1 MNKTIEKENIK
12 SNNMFKILKGIIL
25 SVLITLLG
33 LLILAI
39 VITYTNVSENV
50 IPMAITII
58 TAISILIGSF
68 FSTINIQKN
77 GLLNGFAVGFAYIA
91 TIYIISS
98 ITSTGFTLTSTS
110 FIMIISAILAGMLGG
125 IIGVNLKNKK

>member
-25 SVLITLLG
+25 SILITLLG

-39 VITYTNVSENV
+39 VITYTNVSESI
-50 IPMAITII
+50 IPIAVTII

-98 ITSTGFTLTSTS
+98 ITSTGFTLTNTS

>member
-25 SVLITLLG
+25 SILITLLG

-39 VITYTNVSENV
+39 VITYTNVSESI
-50 IPMAITII
+50 IPIAVTII

-77 GLLNGFAVGFAYIA
+77 GLLNGFAVCFTYIV
-91 TIYIISS
+91 TIYVISS
-98 ITSTGFTLTSTS
+98 ITSTGFTLTNTS
-110 FIMIISAILAGMLGG
+110 FIMIISVILAGMLGG

>member
-12 SNNMFKILKGIIL
+12 CNNIFKILKGIIL

-98 ITSTGFTLTSTS
+98 ITSTGFTLTNTS

>member
-12 SNNMFKILKGIIL
+12 CNNIFKILKGIIL

-39 VITYTNVSENV
+39 VITYTNVSESI
-50 IPMAITII
+50 IPIAVTII

-77 GLLNGFAVGFAYIA
+77 GLLNGFAVGFTYIV
-91 TIYIISS
+91 TIYVISS
-98 ITSTGFTLTSTS
+98 ITSTGFTLTNTS

>member
-12 SNNMFKILKGIIL
+12 CNNIFKILKGIIL

-39 VITYTNVSENV
+39 VITYTNVSESI
-50 IPMAITII
+50 IPIAVTII

-77 GLLNGFAVGFAYIA
+77 GLLNGFAVGFTYIV
-91 TIYIISS
+91 TIYVISS
-98 ITSTGFTLTSTS
+98 ITSTGFTLTNTS
-110 FIMIISAILAGMLGG
+110 FIMIISVILAGMLGG

>member
-12 SNNMFKILKGIIL
+12 CNNIFKILKGIIL

-39 VITYTNVSENV
+39 VITYTNVSESI
-50 IPMAITII
+50 IPIAVTII
-58 TAISILIGSF
+58 TALSILIGSF

-77 GLLNGFAVGFAYIA
+77 GLLNGFAVGFTYIV
-91 TIYIISS
+91 TIYVISS
-98 ITSTGFTLTSTS
+98 ITSTGFTLTNTS

>member
-25 SVLITLLG
+25 SILITLLG

-39 VITYTNVSENV
+39 VITYTNVSESI
-50 IPMAITII
+50 IPIAVTII

>member
-12 SNNMFKILKGIIL
+12 CNNIFKILKGIIL

-39 VITYTNVSENV
+39 VITYTNVSESI
-50 IPMAITII
+50 IPIAVTII

-98 ITSTGFTLTSTS
+98 ITSTGFTLTNTS

>member
-12 SNNMFKILKGIIL
+12 CNNIFKILKGIIL